1 MPPILNRKKQYKSEL
16 KKKKKMEKR
25 KDFEARRS
33 YRTQMGNKK
42 EMLMKRA
49 ALQDSFGIVWEE
61 SAHSRNKETPE

>member
-1 MPPILNRKKQYKSEL
+1 
-16 KKKKKMEKR
+16 MEKR

>member
-25 KDFEARRS
+25 KDFEARS